1 MRWRLV
7 TLLKFARHHLGLRR
21 PAFFLSGLMVKYEE
35 FSILVYEILTA
46 IDLPIKALYV
56 PKDVFAI
63 MPLAKTLAICTE
75 RGIVIANPSR

>member
-1 MRWRLV
+1 
-7 TLLKFARHHLGLRR
+7 
-21 PAFFLSGLMVKYEE
+21 MVKYEE

-46 IDLPIKALYV
+46 IGLPIKALYV